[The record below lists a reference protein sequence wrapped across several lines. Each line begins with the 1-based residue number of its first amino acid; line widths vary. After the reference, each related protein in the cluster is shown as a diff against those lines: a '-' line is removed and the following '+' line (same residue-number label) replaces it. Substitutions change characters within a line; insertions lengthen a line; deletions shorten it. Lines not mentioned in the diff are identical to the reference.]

1 MTGKKLAVLVPVS
14 QEVAMTNP
22 AGMYDQVVNDLPTA
36 LARAFDYAAINGKSL
51 RTGNAGPFP
60 EYLAQARTPS
70 RSAPPPQVR
79 AVCTPT
85 S

>member
-22 AGMYDQVVNDLPTA
+22 AGMYDQVSQRPPD
-36 LARAFDYAAINGKSL
+36 RAGPRVRLRRDQRQVAAH
-51 RTGNAGPFP
+51 RRAGPFP

-70 RSAPPPQVR
+70 RSAPPPPTR
-79 AVCTPT
+79 AASTPT